1 MATKLERKVLLGV
14 SSLFSGFGFFTSGF
28 LIYKGLYIASLI
40 PFLIGILS
48 SYSMYNDLQMLKRG
62 E

>member
-14 SSLFSGFGFFTSGF
+14 SSLFSGFGFFMSGF

-40 PFLIGILS
+40 PLLIGILS